1 MRIVR
6 KYQSAAAEAVAVR
19 GWPRERAGGSPSLP
33 SGAGR
38 GARRRRTDLAGQ
50 DAEDVEVAE
59 ADAEELADELA
70 LAHGVGVLEP

>member
-6 KYQSAAAEAVAVR
+6 KYESAAADSVAVVR
-19 GWPRERAGGSPSLP
+19 GGLVNGLSLP

-59 ADAEELADELA
+59 ADADELADELA